1 MKKTKYFLAALL
13 VLTIPTYWRMIRG
26 GIFST
31 QDPHLFRFIE
41 FDKCVRDLQIP
52 CRWAPDSGFGF
63 GEPLFNFYGQL
74 SYAIGEIFHLAG
86 FQLIDSLKMLFVLS
100 LVGSGISMFFL
111 SRKIWKSNLAGLVS
125 GILYIYAPYRAVDVW
140 VRGALPE
147 ALSFVLFPL
156 ILLKIEDVFE
166 KGKTKDFLWLSFFV
180 SLLILTHNLSFVMFL
195 PVILIWV
202 TNRFLLIRNRSI
214 MTKLFLSFIF
224 SLAISSFYILP
235 VLFESKFINLKSTT
249 FGYFDFR
256 GHFDTLYQ
264 ILFSRYW
271 GYGASLFGPE
281 DGLNLSVG
289 LFQWLIPT
297 FVLMIVIFR
306 KSLTKNKN
314 FLVWFFLGWLMLFLT
329 HNKSTIIWENFTPLA
344 YIQFPWRFLSVAV
357 FCFALASG
365 IIVELFNNHKSL
377 VAILVCGMV
386 ILNTFSFFREDIWY
400 KTTDKELLSSSWW
413 NIQKTT
419 SVGDYW
425 PNFGA
430 NIPVSLAPD
439 QFEGQKLI
447 AKTTKSSAYEVL
459 DAEGRISFPII
470 FFPGWHAKL
479 DQTVLNT
486 YPNEKGLVTIDVN
499 KKNTEVDLSF
509 ENTQIRS
516 IGNSI
521 SVISTVLL
529 FVGLVKFRKYEKQK

>member
-31 QDPHLFRFIE
+31 QDPHLFRLIE

-147 ALSFVLFPL
+147 ALSFV
-156 ILLKIEDVFE
+156 
-166 KGKTKDFLWLSFFV
+166 
-180 SLLILTHNLSFVMFL
+180 
-195 PVILIWV
+195 
-202 TNRFLLIRNRSI
+202 
-214 MTKLFLSFIF
+214 F
-224 SLAISSFYILP
+224 SLAISSFYMLP